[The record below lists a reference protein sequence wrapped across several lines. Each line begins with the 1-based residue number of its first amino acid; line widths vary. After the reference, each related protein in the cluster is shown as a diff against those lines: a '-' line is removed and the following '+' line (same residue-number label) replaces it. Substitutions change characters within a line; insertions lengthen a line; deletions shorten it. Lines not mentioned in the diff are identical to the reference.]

1 MVAAYGFHV
10 AWRKALAAL
19 GMAMLLAAPAGATPV
34 RLLVLGDSLSAGYD
48 LPQGDGFQPQLAA
61 ALANLGH
68 PVDIIDGAI
77 SGDTTA
83 DGLARL
89 DWILGEGVEAAIVE
103 LGANDGLRG
112 IDPTLMD
119 ANLSAILNGLARH
132 HVPVLLAGMYAAPN
146 MGTDYARAFR
156 DVFNRLSQRPEIL
169 YYPFFL
175 NGIAED
181 PRYTLT
187 DHMHPNAR
195 GVRVMVAGIL
205 PLVLKLLA
213 EVKPT

>member
-1 MVAAYGFHV
+1 M
-10 AWRKALAAL
+10 
-19 GMAMLLAAPAGATPV
+19 

-48 LPQGDGFQPQLAA
+48 LPQGGGFQPQLAA
-61 ALANLGH
+61 ALASVGH
-68 PVDIIDGAI
+68 SVEIIDGAI

-112 IDPTLMD
+112 IDPTLME
-119 ANLSAILNGLARH
+119 ANLSAILDGLARR
-132 HVPVLLAGMYAAPN
+132 HVPVLLAGMYAPPN
-146 MGTDYARAFR
+146 MGADYVRAFR
-156 DVFNRLSQRPEIL
+156 DVFNRLSHRPGVL

-175 NGIAED
+175 DGIAED
-181 PRYTLT
+181 PRYTLP
-187 DHMHPNAR
+187 DHMHPNAA
-195 GVRVMVAGIL
+195 GVRIIVAGIL

-213 EVKPT
+213 EVRPT

>member
-181 PRYTLT
+181 PR
-187 DHMHPNAR
+187 
-195 GVRVMVAGIL
+195 
-205 PLVLKLLA
+205 
-213 EVKPT
+213 

>member
-1 MVAAYGFHV
+1 MVAAYGLLV
-10 AWRKALAAL
+10 AWRKALAVL
-19 GMAMLLAAPAGATPV
+19 GMAVLLAAPAGAAPV

-48 LPQGDGFQPQLAA
+48 LLQGDGFQPQLAA
-61 ALANLGH
+61 ALASVAR
-68 PVDIIDGAI
+68 PVDIIDGAV

-89 DWILGEGVEAAIVE
+89 DWVLSEGVEAAIVE

-112 IDPTLMD
+112 IDPKLMET
-119 ANLSAILNGLARH
+119 NLSAILDGLARH
-132 HVPVLLAGMYAAPN
+132 HVPVLLAGMYAPPN
-146 MGTDYARAFR
+146 MGADYARAFR
-156 DVFNRLSQRPEIL
+156 DVFNRLSQRPGIL

-175 NGIAED
+175 DGIAED
-181 PRYTLT
+181 PRYTLP

-195 GVRVMVAGIL
+195 GVQTMVAGIL